1 MAGRQEHQF
10 GARDPRA
17 GRVDVCHPPSKNKRP
32 NRALTSREDTAMH
45 LRALILASALAM
57 ASTANAQETYRM
69 GGGPSGGAW
78 HPAWSAA
85 TQQLTK
91 VLGSKYNFQYSPSQG
106 SVENVRRVRL
116 GELAS
121 GWAHI
126 PQIYEAWTGTGQFAK
141 DGANQDFRVIANV
154 QEQTQIVAVLADSP
168 IKSYQDM
175 KGKVVN
181 LLAKGSGSSVNCV
194 NMFTALGLID
204 QIDARYLG
212 FAAAGRALA
221 DRQIDVYC
229 SAGVPYTIP
238 AVTEISLRKPVRY
251 ISLTPDEQ
259 KKIASSFKFYSPVTI
274 PPQAEVKGVDAPTLS
289 IGYDVW
295 WIVSKQ
301 VSDQAVYDMLKAIA
315 DPDKLKELTST
326 VATWKSLSG
335 KFDSLQH
342 HKILVHPGA
351 AKYWNERGAK
361 VPGEIVKGYDKS
373 S

>member
-1 MAGRQEHQF
+1 MLFR
-10 GARDPRA
+10 
-17 GRVDVCHPPSKNKRP
+17 N
-32 NRALTSREDTAMH
+32 
-45 LRALILASALAM
+45 LIFAASALAL
-57 ASTANAQETYRM
+57 AGTAHAQEAYRM

-91 VLGSKYNFQYSPSQG
+91 YLGSKYNFQYSPSQG

-126 PQIYEAWTGTGQFAK
+126 PQVYEAWTGTGQFEK
-141 DGANQDFRVIANV
+141 DGKSQNFRVIANV
-154 QEQTQIVAVLADSP
+154 QEQTQITAVLADSP
-168 IKSYQDM
+168 IKSFQDM

-194 NMFTALGLID
+194 NMFTALGLMD

-229 SAGVPYTIP
+229 SAGVPFTIP
-238 AVTEISLRKPVRY
+238 ALTEISLRKPVRY
-251 ISLTPDEQ
+251 IGLTPDEG
-259 KKIASSFKFYSPVTI
+259 KKITSSFKFYSPVTI
-274 PPQAEVKGVDAPTLS
+274 PVQSEVKGMDKPALT

-301 VSDQAVYDMLKAIA
+301 ASDQFVYDVLKAIA
-315 DPDKLKELTST
+315 DPDKLKELSAT
-326 VATWKSLSG
+326 VGTWKNLSG
-335 KFDSLQH
+335 KFNSLKTH
-342 HKILVHPGA
+342 NIYVHPGA
-351 AKYWNERGAK
+351 AKYWNERGSK
-361 VPGEIVKGYDKS
+361 VPAEIVKGYDTAS
-373 S
+373 

>member
-1 MAGRQEHQF
+1 MM
-10 GARDPRA
+10 
-17 GRVDVCHPPSKNKRP
+17 
-32 NRALTSREDTAMH
+32 L
-45 LRALILASALAM
+45 LRGLIIAASALAIIG
-57 ASTANAQETYRM
+57 SANAQETYRM

-91 VLGSKYNFQYSPSQG
+91 LIGAKYTFQYSPSQG

-126 PQIYEAWTGTGQFAK
+126 PQIYEAWTGTGGFAK

-168 IKSYQDM
+168 IKSFEDM

-194 NMFTALGLID
+194 NIFEALGLMN
-204 QIDARYLG
+204 QIEQRYLG

-238 AVTEISLRKPVRY
+238 ALTEISLRKPVRY
-251 ISLTPDEQ
+251 ISMTPEEQ
-259 KKIASSFKFYSPVTI
+259 KKVVAAFKFYAPVTI
-274 PPQAEVKGVDAPTLS
+274 PPQKEVKGVDAPALT

-295 WIVSKQ
+295 WIVSKK

-315 DPDKLKELTST
+315 DPDNLKSLTDT
-326 VATWKSLSG
+326 VSTWKNLSG
-335 KFDSLQH
+335 KFDALKH
-342 HKILVHPGA
+342 HKIFVHPAA
-351 AKYWNERGAK
+351 AKYWSERGVS
-361 VPGEIVKGYDKS
+361 VPSEIVRGYGTS

>member
-1 MAGRQEHQF
+1 
-10 GARDPRA
+10 
-17 GRVDVCHPPSKNKRP
+17 
-32 NRALTSREDTAMH
+32 MH
-45 LRALILASALAM
+45 FRTLIIAASALAL
-57 ASTANAQETYRM
+57 AGTATAQEIYRM

-78 HPAWSAA
+78 HPSWSAA

-126 PQIYEAWTGTGQFAK
+126 PQVYEAWTGTGQFEK
-141 DGANQDFRVIANV
+141 DGASQKFRVIANV
-154 QEQTQIVAVLADSP
+154 QEQSQIVAVLADSP
-168 IKSYQDM
+168 IKSFQDM

-194 NMFTALGLID
+194 NMFQALGLMD

-238 AVTEISLRKPVRY
+238 ALTEISLRKPVRY
-251 ISLTPDEQ
+251 ISMTPDEQ
-259 KKIASSFKFYSPVTI
+259 KKVVSSFKFYSPVTI
-274 PPQAEVKGVDAPTLS
+274 PVQPDVKGMDAPALS

-295 WIVSKQ
+295 WIVGKQ
-301 VSDQAVYDMLKAIA
+301 VSDQLAYDMLKAIA

-335 KFDSLQH
+335 KFDALKM
-342 HKILVHPGA
+342 HKIYVHPGA
-351 AKYWNERGAK
+351 AKYWSERGVA
-361 VPGEIVKGYDKS
+361 VPSEIVKPYDQS

>member
-1 MAGRQEHQF
+1 MSLPLRGLMIA
-10 GARDPRA
+10 AA
-17 GRVDVCHPPSKNKRP
+17 AL
-32 NRALTSREDTAMH
+32 ALTGGAQ
-45 LRALILASALAM
+45 
-57 ASTANAQETYRM
+57 AQETFRM

-91 VLGSKYNFQYSPSQG
+91 LIGSKYNFQYSPSQG

-126 PQIYEAWTGTGQFAK
+126 PQIYEAWTGTGAFAK

-154 QEQTQIVAVLADSP
+154 QEQTQITAVLADSP
-168 IKSYQDM
+168 IKSFSDM

-194 NMFTALGLID
+194 NIFEALGLMD
-204 QIDARYLG
+204 QIQQRYLG

-221 DRQIDVYC
+221 DRQIEVYC
-229 SAGVPYTIP
+229 SAGVPHTIP
-238 AVTEISLRKPVRY
+238 ALTEISLRRPVRY
-251 ISLTPDEQ
+251 ISMTPEEQ
-259 KKIASSFKFYSPVTI
+259 KKVVSSYRFYAPATI
-274 PPQAEVKGVDAPTLS
+274 PPQKEVKGVDTPTLT

-315 DPDKLKELTST
+315 DPDNLKTLSDT
-326 VATWKSLSG
+326 VSTWKNLSG
-335 KFDSLQH
+335 KFDALTH
-342 HKILVHPGA
+342 HKISVHPGA
-351 AKYWNERGAK
+351 AKYWGERGVK
-361 VPGEIVKGYDKS
+361 VPAEIVKSVGS
-373 S
+373 SS

>member
-1 MAGRQEHQF
+1 MLLRGLIAAVSVLAWTGT
-10 GARDPRA
+10 
-17 GRVDVCHPPSKNKRP
+17 V
-32 NRALTSREDTAMH
+32 TA
-45 LRALILASALAM
+45 A
-57 ASTANAQETYRM
+57 ETFRM

-91 VLGSKYNFQYSPSQG
+91 TLAGKYNFQYSPSQG

-126 PQIYEAWTGTGQFAK
+126 PQIYEAWTGTGGFAK
-141 DGANQDFRVIANV
+141 DGANQNFRVIANV
-154 QEQTQIVAVLADSP
+154 QEQMQIVAVLADSP

-181 LLAKGSGSSVNCV
+181 LLAKGSGSGVNCV
-194 NMFTALGLID
+194 NMFTSLGLMDKIE
-204 QIDARYLG
+204 ARYLG

-221 DRQIDVYC
+221 DRQVDVYC

-238 AVTEISLRKPVRY
+238 ALTEISLRKPVRY

-259 KKIASSFKFYSPVTI
+259 KKIVSSYKFYAPTTI
-274 PPQAEVKGVDAPTLS
+274 PPQKDVKGVDTPALT

-301 VSDQAVYDMLKAIA
+301 VSDQAAYDMLKAIA
-315 DPDKLKELTST
+315 DPDKLKALSST
-326 VATWKSLSG
+326 VSTWKNLSG
-335 KFDSLQH
+335 KFDALTH
-342 HKILVHPGA
+342 HKVYVHPGA

-361 VPGEIVKGYDKS
+361 VPAAIVKGYGS

>member
-1 MAGRQEHQF
+1 MIA
-10 GARDPRA
+10 
-17 GRVDVCHPPSKNKRP
+17 
-32 NRALTSREDTAMH
+32 
-45 LRALILASALAM
+45 ASALAL
-57 ASTANAQETYRM
+57 AGAAQAQETYRM

-126 PQIYEAWTGTGQFAK
+126 PQVYEAWTGSGQFQK
-141 DGANQDFRVIANV
+141 DGANQNFRVIANV
-154 QEQTQIVAVLADSP
+154 QEQMQITAVLADSP
-168 IKSYQDM
+168 IKSFSDM

-194 NMFTALGLID
+194 NMFQALGLMD

-238 AVTEISLRKPVRY
+238 ALTEISLRKPVRY
-251 ISLTPDEQ
+251 ISLSPDEQ
-259 KKIASSFKFYSPVTI
+259 KKIVSSFRFYAPSTI
-274 PPQAEVKGVDAPTLS
+274 PVQADVKGMDKPALS

-301 VSDQAVYDMLKAIA
+301 ASDQFVYDVLKAIA
-315 DPDKLKELTST
+315 DPDKLKELTNT
-326 VATWKSLSG
+326 VSTWKNLSG
-335 KFDSLQH
+335 KFEALKH
-342 HKILVHPGA
+342 HKIFVHPGA

-361 VPGEIVKGYDKS
+361 VPAEIVKGYDTAS
-373 S
+373 

>member
-1 MAGRQEHQF
+1 MM
-10 GARDPRA
+10 
-17 GRVDVCHPPSKNKRP
+17 
-32 NRALTSREDTAMH
+32 L
-45 LRALILASALAM
+45 LRGLIIAASAFAIIG
-57 ASTANAQETYRM
+57 SANAQETYRM

-91 VLGSKYNFQYSPSQG
+91 LIGAKYTFQYSPSQG

-126 PQIYEAWTGTGQFAK
+126 PQIYEAWTGTGGFAK
-141 DGANQDFRVIANV
+141 DGANQDFRIIANV

-168 IKSYQDM
+168 IKSFQDM

-194 NMFTALGLID
+194 NIFESLGLMN
-204 QIDARYLG
+204 QIEQRYLG

-238 AVTEISLRKPVRY
+238 ALTEISLRKPVRY
-251 ISLTPDEQ
+251 ISMTPDEQ
-259 KKIASSFKFYSPVTI
+259 KKVVSAFKFYAPVTI
-274 PPQAEVKGVDAPTLS
+274 PPQKEVKGVDTPALT

-295 WIVSKQ
+295 WIVSKK
-301 VSDQAVYDMLKAIA
+301 VPDQAVYDMLKAIA
-315 DPDKLKELTST
+315 DPDNLNTLTST
-326 VATWKSLSG
+326 VSTWKNLSG
-335 KFDSLQH
+335 KFDALKH
-342 HKILVHPGA
+342 HKILVHPAA
-351 AKYWNERGAK
+351 AKYWSERGVK
-361 VPGEIVKGYDKS
+361 VPSEIVKGYGTS

>member
-1 MAGRQEHQF
+1 
-10 GARDPRA
+10 
-17 GRVDVCHPPSKNKRP
+17 
-32 NRALTSREDTAMH
+32 MH
-45 LRALILASALAM
+45 RRALILAASALAL
-57 ASTANAQETYRM
+57 ASLASAAETYRM

-78 HPAWSAA
+78 HPAWSAGV
-85 TQQLTK
+85 QLLTK
-91 VLGSKYNFQYSPSQG
+91 ELGSKYNFQYSPSQG

-126 PQIYEAWTGTGQFAK
+126 PQIYESWTGTGLFAK
-141 DGANQDFRVIANV
+141 DGANQDYRVIANV
-154 QEQTQIVAVLADSP
+154 REQTQIVAVLADSP
-168 IKSYQDM
+168 IKSFSDM

-238 AVTEISLRKPVRY
+238 ALTEISLRRPVRY
-251 ISLTPDEQ
+251 ISMTPEEQ
-259 KKIASSFKFYSPVTI
+259 NKVVETHKFYAPVTI
-274 PPQAEVKGVDAPTLS
+274 PVQKDVNGMDAPAMS

-295 WIVSKQ
+295 WIVNKD

-315 DPDKLKELTST
+315 DPDNLKSLA
-326 VATWKSLSG
+326 ATASYWKSLSG
-335 KFDSLQH
+335 KFEALKP
-342 HKILVHPGA
+342 HKIFVHPA
-351 AKYWNERGAK
+351 AARYWRERGEK
-361 VPGEIVKGYDKS
+361 VPDEIVKGYATAS
-373 S
+373 

>member
-1 MAGRQEHQF
+1 M
-10 GARDPRA
+10 RA
-17 GRVDVCHPPSKNKRP
+17 GG
-32 NRALTSREDTAMH
+32 
-45 LRALILASALAM
+45 LIVAASVLAVAGVAG
-57 ASTANAQETYRM
+57 AAETFRM

-78 HPAWSAA
+78 HPSWSAA

-91 VLGSKYNFQYSPSQG
+91 ELGGKYNFQYSPSQG

-126 PQIYEAWTGTGQFAK
+126 PQVYEAWTGTGQFAK
-141 DGANQDFRVIANV
+141 DGPNKNFRVLANV
-154 QEQTQIVAVLADSP
+154 QEQMQIVAVLADSP

-181 LLAKGSGSSVNCV
+181 LLAKGSGSGVNCV
-194 NMFTALGLID
+194 NMFTALGLMD
-204 QIDARYLG
+204 KIDARYLG

-221 DRQIDVYC
+221 DRQVDVYC

-238 AVTEISLRKPVRY
+238 ALTEMSLRKPVRY
-251 ISLTPDEQ
+251 ISLTPEEQ
-259 KKIASSFKFYSPVTI
+259 KKIVSSFKFYAPTNIPV
-274 PPQAEVKGVDAPTLS
+274 QKEVKGMDAPALS

-301 VSDQAVYDMLKAIA
+301 VSDQAAYDMLKAIA
-315 DPDKLKELTST
+315 DPDKLKTLTNT
-326 VATWKSLSG
+326 VKTWRNLSG
-335 KFDSLQH
+335 KFEALTH
-342 HKILVHPGA
+342 HNIFVHPGA
-351 AKYWNERGAK
+351 ARYWSERGVK
-361 VPGEIVKGYDKS
+361 VPAEIVKGYGS

>member
-1 MAGRQEHQF
+1 M
-10 GARDPRA
+10 
-17 GRVDVCHPPSKNKRP
+17 
-32 NRALTSREDTAMH
+32 L
-45 LRALILASALAM
+45 LRGFMIAASVLAITG
-57 ASTANAQETYRM
+57 STNAQETFRM

-91 VLGSKYNFQYSPSQG
+91 LIGTKYNFQYSPSQG

-126 PQIYEAWTGTGQFAK
+126 PQIYEAWTGTGGFAK
-141 DGANQDFRVIANV
+141 DGANQDFRIIANV
-154 QEQTQIVAVLADSP
+154 QEQTQITAVLADSP
-168 IKSYQDM
+168 IKSFQDM
-175 KGKVVN
+175 KGKTVN

-194 NMFTALGLID
+194 NIFESLGLMN
-204 QIDARYLG
+204 QIEQRYLG

-221 DRQIDVYC
+221 DRQVDVYC

-238 AVTEISLRKPVRY
+238 ALTEISLRRPVRY
-251 ISLTPDEQ
+251 ISMTPDEQ
-259 KKIASSFKFYSPVTI
+259 KKVVSAYKFYAPVTI
-274 PPQAEVKGVDAPTLS
+274 PPQKDVKGVDTPSLT

-295 WIVSKQ
+295 WIVSKK

-315 DPDKLKELTST
+315 DPDNIKALSST
-326 VATWKSLSG
+326 VSTWKNLSG
-335 KFDSLQH
+335 KFDSLKS
-342 HKILVHPGA
+342 HKIFVHPGA
-351 AKYWNERGAK
+351 AKYWSERGVK
-361 VPGEIVKGYDKS
+361 VPGEIVKGFGTS